1 MSVLARLA
9 TGMFVAIR
17 AALPRAAGFALLWWV
32 LAEGRMETWGV
43 GLASVLLATLASL
56 RLWPRGERRLSLP
69 GLLGFAGFFLI
80 RSLQGGLQVAAQAL
94 RPRMDLAPDLLEVP
108 LTLPAGLPH
117 VLLANTVSLLPG
129 TLSVRLRGDRLRLH
143 VLDRRLP
150 VAEEVRQTQARI
162 ARIWKAGR

>member
-1 MSVLARLA
+1 MARFS

-17 AALPRAAGFALLWWV
+17 AALPRAFGFALLWWV

-56 RLWPRGERRLSLP
+56 RLWPRGENGLSLP

-80 RSLQGGLQVAAQAL
+80 RSLQGGLQVAIQAL
-94 RPRMDLAPDLLEVP
+94 RPRMALAPDLLELP
-108 LTLPAGLPH
+108 LTLPAGLPR

-129 TLSVRLRGDRLRLH
+129 TLSVHLRGDRLRLH